1 MRSERSGFSLRRDH
15 NKNKGG
21 ILPLDTEAAKDI
33 FERAGKGC
41 LTLLP
46 EEKAGWKVRD
56 RNPEEVSSVSIDIDS
71 CLFLKA

>member
-1 MRSERSGFSLRRDH
+1 M
-15 NKNKGG
+15 
-21 ILPLDTEAAKDI
+21 DTEAAKDI

-41 LTLLP
+41 FTLLP
-46 EEKAGWKVRD
+46 EEKTGWKVRD

>member
-15 NKNKGG
+15 SKNKGG
-21 ILPLDTEAAKDI
+21 ILPLDAEAAKDI
-33 FERAGKGC
+33 FERTGKGC
-41 LTLLP
+41 FTLLP

-56 RNPEEVSSVSIDIDS
+56 RNQKEVSSISIDIDS

>member
-1 MRSERSGFSLRRDH
+1 MRSERSGFFLRRDH
-15 NKNKGG
+15 NR

-41 LTLLP
+41 FTLLP

>member
-15 NKNKGG
+15 NR

-33 FERAGKGC
+33 FERTGKGC
-41 LTLLP
+41 FTLLP
-46 EEKAGWKVRD
+46 AEKAGWKVRD